1 MDILSE
7 SNINGIVVF
16 RYVAID
22 VIEPPIADLHV
33 NVAIEYGKEEA
44 YKGRLAYLFG
54 GYVDAALEVFE

>member
-22 VIEPPIADLHV
+22 VIKASVADLDV
-33 NVAIEYGKEEA
+33 DLAIEYQLEEA
-44 YKGRLAYLFG
+44 HKG
-54 GYVDAALEVFE
+54 GYTLFRGLVGAAHKIGK